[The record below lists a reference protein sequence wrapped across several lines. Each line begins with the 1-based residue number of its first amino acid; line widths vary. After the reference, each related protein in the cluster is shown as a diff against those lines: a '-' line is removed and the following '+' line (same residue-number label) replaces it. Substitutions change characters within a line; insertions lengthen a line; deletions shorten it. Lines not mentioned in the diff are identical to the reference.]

1 LIASACAAPAVVWKK
16 NDGERTFLHSSEDV
30 PAGDVLKDAL
40 AGSSLSVI
48 FLVGKDEKGTE
59 SLTELA
65 SSGKLPATQE
75 KYGSANVYHHVSGVE
90 SPAVVVHEASKH
102 TEHRVLSISMA
113 ELNKRLNPVQEVQVE
128 ESGAV
133 KNKAANK
140 RARNLAEANV
150 LVVNV
155 SPKEDAAAIDRTIS
169 NAIDNE
175 HVQSVVLAGIR
186 SLHEVKHERML
197 ASQQRRSV
205 MQKDGERSMDA
216 RRRRLDQND
225 ANGNNSDLSGVYYV
239 AMTPNILAGILFMGL
254 FTMITWIGISC
265 MGAISGQEVFVSKM
279 PSVGREA

>member
-1 LIASACAAPAVVWKK
+1 
-16 NDGERTFLHSSEDV
+16 
-30 PAGDVLKDAL
+30 
-40 AGSSLSVI
+40 
-48 FLVGKDEKGTE
+48 
-59 SLTELA
+59 
-65 SSGKLPATQE
+65 
-75 KYGSANVYHHVSGVE
+75 
-90 SPAVVVHEASKH
+90 
-102 TEHRVLSISMA
+102 MA